1 MRILLI
7 VNSFAT
13 SVSPRNT
20 VQVHQYLARH
30 HDVQVVET
38 SERGHATRFANDAVV
53 RGLDAVVAFGG
64 DGTLNEVATGLA
76 GSNVALGVLPGGST
90 NVFARSLGMAND
102 PLLAVT
108 QLAAGLDGGLVSPIG
123 LGEANGRYF
132 TFHAGVGY
140 DAEVV
145 RQVER
150 TFSFKRLV
158 GQPLFAYTALKTWFV
173 DYDRK
178 FPHFTVRIN
187 GRNVPNGFFA
197 VVLNTNPYTYVGK
210 RAIELSRAASL
221 EKRLV
226 AVVFR
231 RLSTPLMLSSMW
243 SALRKGGIPARRG
256 IDIIEDVE
264 EAIFD
269 FPAPFE
275 YQLDGDY
282 IGGTT
287 TLTMRHHAEALRLI
301 KPMLVEY

>member
-1 MRILLI
+1 M
-7 VNSFAT
+7 
-13 SVSPRNT
+13 
-20 VQVHQYLARH
+20 
-30 HDVQVVET
+30 QVVET
-38 SERGHATRFANDAVV
+38 SERGHATRFAVDAVA
-53 RGLDAVVAFGG
+53 RGLDAVIAFGG

-76 GSNVALGVLPGGST
+76 GSEVALGVLPGGST

-108 QLAAGLDGGLVSPIG
+108 QLAAGFDGGLISPIG

-132 TFHAGVGY
+132 TFHAGIGY

-158 GQPLFAYTALKTWFV
+158 GQPLFAYSALKTWFV

-178 FPHFTVRIN
+178 FPHFTVEID
-187 GRNVPNGFFA
+187 GRKIPNGFFA
-197 VVLNTNPYTYVGK
+197 ILLNTNPYTYVGK

-226 AVVFR
+226 AVIFR
-231 RLSTPLMLSSMW
+231 RLSTPLMLSTMW
-243 SALRKGGIPARRG
+243 SALRNGGIAAKRG
-256 IDIIEDVE
+256 IEIIEDVE
-264 EAIFD
+264 EVVFD
-269 FPAPFE
+269 FPAPFG

-282 IGGTT
+282 IDDTT
-287 TLTMRHHAEALRLI
+287 TLTVRHKPESLRLI